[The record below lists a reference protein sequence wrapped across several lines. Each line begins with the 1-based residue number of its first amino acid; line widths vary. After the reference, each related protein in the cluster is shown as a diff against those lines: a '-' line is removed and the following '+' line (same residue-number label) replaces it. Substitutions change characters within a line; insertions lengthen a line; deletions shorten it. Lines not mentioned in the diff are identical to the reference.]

1 MISDH
6 RWVLATATLCWAALC
21 WATLLGCQEQG
32 AAATQAATQP
42 AARSVP
48 PVEPRPTRPADEPP
62 HPVAVAAQTAPAQ
75 PSASPQQG
83 TSAPAV
89 APPAPPLPPAL
100 IDCVTSAASS
110 AKVNALGIERYPW
123 FGQSADPES
132 MKTGRINIPI
142 LLEEIRKKMGPTP
155 TGWGMLDFEDPFD
168 AWLAL
173 PATDQRNRLASS
185 EMVKAIRAVKAEFPK
200 VKWTYYAQPR
210 MERVFPGGKGW
221 ANGTEA
227 QMQAEI
233 ERRIAT
239 CSDILRE
246 VDWINP
252 SIYDVY
258 ENSKFQGDELDYMMK
273 NERIWREQV
282 VKLGRT
288 IRERQGLPQ
297 VPVIPCVSVYFQPGG
312 RATNMKPI
320 PIAEL
325 IQDQIDPALAGGADS
340 FAIWT
345 SADFFQMLATLPDAH
360 ELNQLNRD
368 NQRAAR
374 EAWTAEYLSGARP
387 RDWTDPTVKF
397 QISQATGKTISD
409 GAEAIVKQVEA
420 ARAKKAQAKQ

>member
-6 RWVLATATLCWAALC
+6 RWVLAAAALS
-21 WATLLGCQEQG
+21 WTVLLGCQDQG
-32 AAATQAATQP
+32 TAATQP
-42 AARSVP
+42 AARTVP

-62 HPVAVAAQTAPAQ
+62 APAQSAPPASPPATAQTA
-75 PSASPQQG
+75 SPP
-83 TSAPAV
+83 SAPAT
-89 APPAPPLPPAL
+89 PLPPAL

-110 AKVNALGIERYPW
+110 AKVNALGIQRYPW
-123 FGQSADPES
+123 FGQSPDPES
-132 MKTGRINIPI
+132 MKTGKINVSI
-142 LLEEIRKKMGPTP
+142 LLTEIRKKMGPDP
-155 TGWGMLDFEDPFD
+155 SGWGMLDFEDPFD

-173 PATDQRNRLASS
+173 PATDPRNRLASS

-258 ENSKFQGDELDYMMK
+258 ENSKFQGDELSYMVK

-288 IRERQGLPQ
+288 IRERMGLPQ
-297 VPVIPCVSVYFQPGG
+297 VPVIPCVSVFFQPGG

-320 PIAEL
+320 PMAEL
-325 IQDQIDPALAGGADS
+325 IEDQIDPALAGGADA

-374 EAWTAEYLSGARP
+374 DAWTAEYLSGVSP

-409 GAEAIVKQVEA
+409 GAEAIVKRVET
-420 ARAKKAQAKQ
+420 ARAKPQAK

>member
-6 RWVLATATLCWAALC
+6 RWVLAAAALS
-21 WATLLGCQEQG
+21 WTVLLGCQDQG
-32 AAATQAATQP
+32 TAATQP
-42 AARSVP
+42 AVRTVP

-62 HPVAVAAQTAPAQ
+62 HLLIASTQTAPAKT
-75 PSASPQQG
+75 A
-83 TSAPAV
+83 
-89 APPAPPLPPAL
+89 APPAPAQPAQPPAPAQTASPPPAPASPLPPAL

-110 AKVNALGIERYPW
+110 AKVNALGIQRYPW
-123 FGQSADPES
+123 FGQSPDPES
-132 MKTGRINIPI
+132 MKTGKINVSI
-142 LLEEIRKKMGPTP
+142 LLTEIRKKMGPDP

-173 PATDQRNRLASS
+173 PATDPRNRLASS

-258 ENSKFQGDELDYMMK
+258 ENSKFQGDELSYMVK

-288 IRERQGLPQ
+288 IRERMGLPQ
-297 VPVIPCVSVYFQPGG
+297 VPVIPCVSVFFQPGG

-325 IQDQIDPALAGGADS
+325 IEDQIDPALEGGADA

-345 SADFFQMLATLPDAH
+345 SADFFQMLATLPDSH
-360 ELNQLNRD
+360 DLNQLNRD

-374 EAWTAEYLSGARP
+374 DAWTAEYLSGVRP

-409 GAEAIVKQVEA
+409 GAEAIVKRVET
-420 ARAKKAQAKQ
+420 ARAKPQAK